1 MEIEVKNCNDKIDNL
16 GQKTSEIDEKMNRL
30 LNLLGEDKNEQRL
43 SQQPQSDVEWF
54 KGIRLI

>member
-43 SQQPQSDVEWF
+43 SQQPQSDVE
-54 KGIRLI
+54 